1 MREALLKILGDENR
15 IITDN
20 TGRLFGFTH
29 VPDTR
34 FKTVTTALRQQTV
47 NIFENQPEKAAKGK
61 IGFAILYSTNQ
72 VILAD
77 YTDQDPVSGIYN
89 HKTVDLQEFLPK
101 EE

>member
-1 MREALLKILGDENR
+1 MDKSALRDVMVKDR